1 MPETEHVSLHI
12 RPKAWSILQAFG
24 NDPLYLLSLSGNTI
38 HRALVLACRAVSALV
53 GVDHISVFLLT
64 DRVIGTDLCAGT
76 TRDTFIGIDF
86 PRHTFLLDSVD
97 VSRSSI
103 QPRY

>member
-1 MPETEHVSLHI
+1 M
-12 RPKAWSILQAFG
+12 LQAFG

-38 HRALVLACRAVSALV
+38 HRALVLASPAVSALV
-53 GVDHISVFLLT
+53 GVDHVNVFPLT

-86 PRHTFLLDSVD
+86 PRHTFLLDGVD
-97 VSRSSI
+97 VSRTGI